1 MKLLKER
8 ILQDGKCFE
17 GGILKVDSF
26 INHQMD
32 PTLMKAIAVEF
43 VRRFASER
51 FNKVM
56 TIEASGIAPA
66 IMVGFLLDLPV
77 IFAKKK
83 KPKTMEHML
92 SARVFSFTK
101 EREYDIC
108 LSRDFLTPGDRV
120 LFIDDFLAN
129 GNAALGAI
137 ELIDQ
142 DVYKRQH
149 LYSTRTAGKFSAVA
163 GIRLFETGYP
173 ASGTT
178 FGKAGSAS
186 RYGKLF
192 VIALCLHTFPVQ
204 QQRVILFI
212 CIFAR
217 RDQNRKLIKQ
227 RPMKPLFI
235 QYAKCGTCIKARK
248 WLEAHNI
255 AFDTRDIITQNPTEP
270 ELGSWLRDSSLPV
283 QKFFNTSGLKY
294 KELNLKDKVKTTPED
309 QLLALL
315 ASDGKLVKRPVLVL
329 SDRVLVGFKEEE
341 WAKTLL

>member
-129 GNAALGAI
+129 GSALSA
-137 ELIDQ
+137 LIDLVHQ
-142 DVYKRQH
+142 
-149 LYSTRTAGKFSAVA
+149 AGAQVVGA
-163 GIRLFETGYP
+163 GIVIEKAFQPGGALIRGKGVRVESLARIESMDEEDGI
-173 ASGTT
+173 T
-178 FGKAGSAS
+178 F
-186 RYGKLF
+186 
-192 VIALCLHTFPVQ
+192 C
-204 QQRVILFI
+204 
-212 CIFAR
+212 
-217 RDQNRKLIKQ
+217 D
-227 RPMKPLFI
+227 
-235 QYAKCGTCIKARK
+235 
-248 WLEAHNI
+248 
-255 AFDTRDIITQNPTEP
+255 
-270 ELGSWLRDSSLPV
+270 
-283 QKFFNTSGLKY
+283 
-294 KELNLKDKVKTTPED
+294 
-309 QLLALL
+309 
-315 ASDGKLVKRPVLVL
+315 
-329 SDRVLVGFKEEE
+329 
-341 WAKTLL
+341 